1 MADDRP
7 KANGLP
13 RTARVRLGHE
23 FRRVKEG
30 GQRLVCGCLIANWL
44 VLPAGN
50 GSRLGVVTSRRI
62 GGAVVRN
69 RARRLMRETFR
80 LNQDRLKAPAD
91 MVLVA
96 RASIAGKSRQE
107 VERDYFTIL
116 RRAGLL
122 KES

>member
-1 MADDRP
+1 
-7 KANGLP
+7 
-13 RTARVRLGHE
+13 
-23 FRRVKEG
+23 
-30 GQRLVCGCLIANWL
+30 
-44 VLPAGN
+44 
-50 GSRLGVVTSRRI
+50 
-62 GGAVVRN
+62 VVRN